1 MNASVPLHPQQIHS
15 EVWRDLDTMDVER
28 VADGL
33 MSVHPPLESIQPL
46 LERAREEIPGLAS
59 YETVLRVYAHN
70 PDCLFAIA
78 RTESAIDAFHQ
89 PIGFVAQVPLNE
101 DGTRSLFSGKLD
113 TTKPDTRYICRQNER
128 PHAIYIW
135 GIYVTRN
142 LVGGIALVM
151 DRLSS
156 NKNRAAPLYCK
167 ATSKKSWDFLL
178 TLGFRPNV
186 IWEGKLIPELLEYRR
201 AADTASHNLSSDK
214 QKRALYDTV
223 EPTEER
229 HCADGQIGVTVVHRL
244 DDLLKVMSIRSSTY
258 IGFPYAEGF
267 DGNDLTATHLLGY
280 VGNEPAGCIR
290 VRYFADFA
298 KLERLAVV
306 ERYRDTRLV
315 FQLIKAAIAFCQAKG
330 YRKLYGHAEPRVLK
344 LWERFGFRA
353 RTAEPTFGFSGLQLL
368 EGDLELPPDPNALT
382 SFSDPYVLIRP
393 EGQWDRPGVLD
404 HSKCRV
410 S

>member
-1 MNASVPLHPQQIHS
+1 MNANMPLHSQQIDS
-15 EVWRDLDTMDVER
+15 EVWRDLDAIDVER
-28 VADGL
+28 VARGL
-33 MSVHPPLESIQPL
+33 MAVHPPIESIGPL
-46 LERAREEIPGLAS
+46 LERAQEEIPEIAS
-59 YETVLRVYAHN
+59 YETVLRVYTHN

-78 RTESAIDAFHQ
+78 RTDNAIDAFQQ
-89 PIGFVAQVPLNE
+89 PIGFIAQVPLNQA
-101 DGTRSLFSGKLD
+101 GTQLLFSGKLD
-113 TTKPDTRYICRQNER
+113 TANPDTRYICRQNER
-128 PHAIYIW
+128 PQAIYIW
-135 GIYVTRN
+135 GVYATHSLI
-142 LVGGIALVM
+142 GGIALTM

-156 NKNRAAPLYCK
+156 IKNRTAPLYCK
-167 ATSKKSWDFLL
+167 PTNKKSWDFFLA
-178 TLGFRPNV
+178 LGFRPGV
-186 IWEGKLIPELLEYRR
+186 IWGGELIPELLEYRR
-201 AADTASHNLSSDK
+201 AADVTPHSLSSGG

-223 EPTEER
+223 ESTEEQ
-229 HCADGQIGVTVVHRL
+229 HCPDGRLGITVVHRL

-290 VRYFADFA
+290 IRYFADFA

-306 ERYRDTRLV
+306 ERFRDTRLV
-315 FQLIKAAIAFCQAKG
+315 FQLIRAAIAFCQAKG
-330 YRKLYGHAEPRVLK
+330 YRKFYGHAEPRVLK

-368 EGDLELPPDPNALT
+368 EGDLELPLDPDALT
-382 SFSDPYVLIRP
+382 NFSDPYVLIRP

-404 HSKCRV
+404 RSAPRV